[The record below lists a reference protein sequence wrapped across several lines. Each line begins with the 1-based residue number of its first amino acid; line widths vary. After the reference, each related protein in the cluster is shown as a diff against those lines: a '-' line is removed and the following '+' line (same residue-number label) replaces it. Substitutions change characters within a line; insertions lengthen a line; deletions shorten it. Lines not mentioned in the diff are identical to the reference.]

1 MERTAGAGAARG
13 LILPDHLVVWEI
25 LVRLPAKVLLRCRA
39 VCRSWRRLTSASVF
53 LLAHHQR
60 QPSLPLVC
68 FDGMIRGHSD
78 VANAAVEAFHLRGA
92 PTTAERRPVLRFN
105 DSACRRTFQVHA
117 SCDGLLLLSISSGG
131 LYICNPGTRQWN
143 AVPSVARADVAG
155 LFRHTLS
162 GEYRILYRRR
172 YAHPV
177 LHSAFYLLTVGFSGE
192 ARCIGLPLASHS
204 IKEYISSGMW
214 YAIHQC
220 PPVLHCNCLHWVLHS
235 SMEKALIVFD
245 TIAESFRQ
253 MCSPATA
260 NLLSSAHLFG
270 MDGRLAFSKLNESKV
285 VVEVWVLQDYETEV
299 WSFKYQIRLPIAEMR
314 MDSRFDVMVVS
325 GKGDVLVNSSSSCH
339 LFHCDSKGKLV
350 QKFKWNSVHPRRIGL
365 WFKESLVKHEFF
377 QEQDGDHVVQPP
389 FFRGFF

>member
-162 GEYRILYRRR
+162 GEYRILHRRR

-214 YAIHQC
+214 
-220 PPVLHCNCLHWVLHS
+220 
-235 SMEKALIVFD
+235 
-245 TIAESFRQ
+245 Q

-339 LFHCDSKGKLV
+339 LFHCDSKGELV
-350 QKFKWNSVHPRRIGL
+350 QKFKWNSVRPRRIGL